1 MFYLKEIDI
10 FSPKRVFFFC
20 FLLNLCI
27 PIYAQNIDENFLNSL
42 PESLKS
48 ELNIGQIPDSQIN
61 QKDYESFDS
70 SLQKEPT
77 ISDGELEI
85 FGSSFFSTYSSTFMP
100 INDPAASSNYILDVD
115 DVIFI
120 QYLGDSNQS
129 FDLRIDRSGSI
140 VLPEVGKINFAG
152 LTINQANEKL
162 NSALSSVLLNTNA
175 ILTLREVRD
184 INVLVTGFVE
194 NPGIYVVSGYSN
206 IIHVL
211 NSAGGIAKNGSYRNV
226 IIKRKGEV
234 VHQLDLY
241 DIFVS
246 GDTTSNISLRSGD
259 SIIIEPSNNFI
270 PLVGALNREGIYE
283 FRDGETVS
291 EIINIAG
298 GISNKAN
305 KEKEFLLI
313 REAKDSL
320 EMISGVMNSTNKIT
334 LFSNDRIFV
343 KYRDY
348 NSDELFLSEFEDFID
363 DPVIVT
369 GAVNF
374 PGEYFISQNLTLAE
388 LINDFGGFKQD
399 AYVFGAALFNED
411 AKELEREF
419 NSRLYNDAIK
429 SLANIGSLS
438 RTDNLSSLPSLLQ
451 EFKEIDPQGRIVTE
465 FSLEEIRSNPSL
477 NYKLSPGDRIHVPY
491 FKKIIY
497 VFGEVL
503 NPGTQIFDE
512 SFSITEYVEK
522 SGGLNEYAD
531 NSSIII
537 VHPNGESERIRLR
550 KFAKNNN
557 TSLYAG
563 SVIYVPRDLKQIDG
577 IELGSVLAPI
587 MSGLAISLASLN
599 SISNN

>member
-1 MFYLKEIDI
+1 MFNLRETDI
-10 FSPKRVFFFC
+10 LSSKRVFFFY
-20 FLLNLCI
+20 FLLNLSF
-27 PIYAQNIDENFLNSL
+27 PTYAQNIDENFLNSL

-48 ELNIGQIPDSQIN
+48 ELNLDQISDSQIN

-70 SLQKEPT
+70 SLQKEAT

-120 QYLGDSNQS
+120 QYLGDSNQN

-162 NSALSSVLLNTNA
+162 NSALSSALLNTNA

-270 PLVGALNREGIYE
+270 PLVGALNRQGIYE
-283 FRDGETVS
+283 FKDGETVS
-291 EIINIAG
+291 DIINISG
-298 GISNKAN
+298 GVSSKAN
-305 KEKEFLLI
+305 KNKEFSLI
-313 REAKDSL
+313 REIDNSL
-320 EMISGVMNSTNKIT
+320 EMISGTVNSPREIK
-334 LFSNDRIFV
+334 LVANDRVFI
-343 KYRDY
+343 KYRNY

-363 DPVIVT
+363 DPVVVS
-369 GAVNF
+369 GAVKY
-374 PGEYFISQNLTLAE
+374 PGEYYINQNDTILS
-388 LINDFGGFKQD
+388 LITKFGGFKKD
-399 AYVFGAALFNED
+399 AYVYGAALFNED
-411 AKELEREF
+411 AKKLEKEF

-429 SLANIGSLS
+429 SLANLGSVSRTEDIGSL
-438 RTDNLSSLPSLLQ
+438 PILLEQ
-451 EFKEIDPQGRIVTE
+451 FKEISAQGRIVTE
-465 FSLEEIRSNPSL
+465 FSQEKLNANPES

-491 FKKIIY
+491 YKKVIY
-497 VFGEVL
+497 VFGETL
-503 NPGTQIFDE
+503 NPGTYVYDE
-512 SFSITEYVEK
+512 TLSLADYIMK

-531 NSSIII
+531 SSSVII
-537 VHPNGESERIRLR
+537 VYPNGESQRVKVR
-550 KFAKNNN
+550 KFGSTNAD
-557 TSLYAG
+557 LYAG
-563 SVIYVPRDLKQIDG
+563 SVIYIPRNLKQIDG
-577 IELGSVLAPI
+577 IEFTSVMAPI
-587 MSGLAISLASLN
+587 VSSLAISLASLN